1 MRISRRLVF
10 LICFLALGLAS
21 PLHTQSSGRIA
32 GRVTDE
38 TGGALPGVT
47 VQLQSA
53 GGSPRETITS
63 ANGDYA
69 FDEVAAGTYELSF
82 KLINFASLARR
93 DVRVGGIRG
102 AGPSGV
108 ENVRIDA

>member
-38 TGGALPGVT
+38 TGGAL
-47 VQLQSA
+47 
-53 GGSPRETITS
+53 EFKM
-63 ANGDYA
+63 N
-69 FDEVAAGTYELSF
+69 AAGTAFAGEDPFFDLRDSSVAMA
-82 KLINFASLARR
+82 FASAAVAGRIANVVITSGIIARHR
-93 DVRVGGIRG
+93 R
-102 AGPSGV
+102 PP
-108 ENVRIDA
+108 